1 MITVFGSVNID
12 LVATAQ
18 RLPHPGETVAG
29 RSFATSP
36 GGKGANQ
43 ALAARRAGAEVRFA
57 GAVGSDDFADAAV
70 ACLRESGVD
79 MSLVRTVPGP
89 TGTAVILVDSSG
101 ENMIT
106 VIPGANG
113 ALTPVDARAAVAGLR
128 SGDLLMLQLEVP
140 GDSVEAALS
149 AARRAGIRTLLN
161 LAPLTAEAARV
172 GRLAD
177 IVVANETEFACL
189 VGADLE
195 SDDARADALRRLNAE
210 TGQII
215 VVTLGERGAIAV
227 SDGEIV
233 RVDSPR
239 IVPVDAVGAGD
250 TFCGY
255 LAAGL
260 DAGDDFVVSLQRAAV
275 AGAVACLSPGAQVA
289 IPPRSAVDAKASGFM
304 GMAPRS

>member
-1 MITVFGSVNID
+1 MITVFGSANID

-18 RLPHPGETVAG
+18 RLPQPGETVAG
-29 RSFATSP
+29 GGFATTP

-57 GAVGSDDFADAAV
+57 GAVGNDGFAGQALALLDD
-70 ACLRESGVD
+70 SGVD
-79 MSLVRTVPGP
+79 LSLVRTVPGP
-89 TGTAVILVDSSG
+89 TGTAVILVDAGG

-106 VIPGANG
+106 VIAGANG
-113 ALTPVDARAAVAGLR
+113 ALTPADAEAAVMGLQPR
-128 SGDLLMLQLEVP
+128 DLLMLQLEIP
-140 GDSVEAALS
+140 EASVEAALS
-149 AARRAGIRTLLN
+149 VARRTGVRTLLN
-161 LAPLTAEAARV
+161 LAPLTAEAARL

-177 IVVANETEFACL
+177 IVVANETEFDCL
-189 VGADLE
+189 VGSKLE
-195 SDDARADALRRLNAE
+195 DDEARIDALRRLHGE
-210 TGQII
+210 TGRTV
-215 VVTLGERGAIAV
+215 VVTLGERGAVAI

-260 DAGDDFVVSLQRAAV
+260 DAGDDFVACLQRAAV
-275 AGAVACLSPGAQVA
+275 AGAVACLSPGAQAA
-289 IPPRSAVDAKASGFM
+289 IPLRSDVDAKAAWSAG
-304 GMAPRS
+304 AKDRA

>member
-29 RSFATSP
+29 NGFVTTP

-57 GAVGSDDFADAAV
+57 GAVGNDGFAGEALALLGD
-70 ACLRESGVD
+70 SGVD
-79 MSLVRTVPGP
+79 LSLVRTVAGP
-89 TGTAVILVDSSG
+89 TGTAIILVDAGG

-113 ALTPVDARAAVAGLR
+113 ALTPVAAEAAVMGR
-128 SGDLLMLQLEVP
+128 GPRDLLMMQLEIP
-140 GDSVEAALS
+140 EASVEAALA
-149 AARRAGIRTLLN
+149 AARRTGVRTLLN
-161 LAPLTAEAARV
+161 LAPLTAEAARL
-172 GRLAD
+172 GRLSD
-177 IVVANETEFACL
+177 IVVANETEFDCL
-189 VGADLE
+189 VGSKLE
-195 SDDARADALRRLNAE
+195 GDEARIDALRRLHGENGR
-210 TGQII
+210 TV
-215 VVTLGERGAIAV
+215 VVTLGERGAVAI
-227 SDGEIV
+227 SDGEII
-233 RVDSPR
+233 RVGSPR

-275 AGAVACLSPGAQVA
+275 AGAIACLSPGAQAA
-289 IPPRSAVDAKASGFM
+289 IPARSAVDAKSAV
-304 GMAPRS
+304 RSD

>member
-12 LVATAQ
+12 LVATAD
-18 RLPHPGETVAG
+18 RLPLPGETVAG
-29 RSFATSP
+29 RGFATSP

-57 GAVGSDDFADAAV
+57 GAVGSDDFAGPAL

-79 MSLVRTVPGP
+79 LSLVRAVSGP
-89 TGTAVILVDSSG
+89 TGTAVILVDAKG

-113 ALTPVDARAAVAGLR
+113 ALMPADGEVAVAGLR
-128 SGDLLMLQLEVP
+128 PRDLLMLQLEIP
-140 GDSVEAALS
+140 EASVEVALS
-149 AARRAGIRTLLN
+149 SARRAGVRTLLN
-161 LAPLTAEAARV
+161 LAPLTAEAARI

-189 VGADLE
+189 VGSDLE
-195 SDDARADALRRLNAE
+195 SDDDRVDALRRLHAE
-210 TGQII
+210 SGQII
-215 VVTLGERGAIAV
+215 VVTLGESGAIAI
-227 SDGEIV
+227 SDGEII
-233 RVDSPR
+233 RVNSPR
-239 IVPVDAVGAGD
+239 IVPIDAVGAGD

-260 DAGDDFVVSLQRAAV
+260 DAGDDFAVSLQRAAV
-275 AGAVACLSPGAQVA
+275 AGAVACLSTGAQVA
-289 IPPRSAVDAKASGFM
+289 IPLRSAVDAKASDFTG
-304 GMAPRS
+304 AARRA